1 MVNTKPGL
9 SPGPLRWRI
18 NKRLCNKRKGG
29 MDLDLSQFRMILNC
43 IFFIEVSNKQQARKL
58 QATGHKI
65 LVDSYFIIRYSRING
80 EVEHR
85 KICSLEPYNKLG
97 ISTTK
102 CSSMRAPR
110 KYPGLPVDS
119 NVLMVMER
127 PGDRDPQPEE
137 PTSNKQSTSEQTLKH
152 SGPGYTSNGR
162 ASKTIPQ

>member
-119 NVLMVMER
+119 NVIMVMER
-127 PGDRDPQPEE
+127 PGDMDYFFILNISYKQQA
-137 PTSNKQSTSEQTLKH
+137 TSNKLQAIKI
-152 SGPGYTSNGR
+152 R
-162 ASKTIPQ
+162 AASIKRQAASII

>member
-1 MVNTKPGL
+1 MVNTKPG
-9 SPGPLRWRI
+9 
-18 NKRLCNKRKGG
+18 
-29 MDLDLSQFRMILNC
+29 QFRMILNC
-43 IFFIEVSNKQQARKL
+43 IFFIKISNKQQAGKL
-58 QATGHKI
+58 QATSHKI
-65 LVDSYFIIRYSRING
+65 LVDSYFIIRYYRING

-127 PGDRDPQPEE
+127 PGDMDYFFILNI
-137 PTSNKQSTSEQTLKH
+137 SNKQQATSYQDKSCKH
-152 SGPGYTSNGR
+152 QATS
-162 ASKTIPQ
+162 SKHYLI